1 MKLSRE
7 FVLKI
12 LMFGAKCARVSRRGP
27 SGLAG
32 QRESQHTPAQRV
44 LSEALEGR
52 RGRRA
57 DVQLV
62 VQQVRVP
69 RQAPGAGQR
78 GVGQPSVVSAP
89 VVVALGL
96 GVCRTHTHTH
106 NQTTR
111 VSTC

>member
-12 LMFGAKCARVSRRGP
+12 LMFGAKCARVSRRG
-27 SGLAG
+27 
-32 QRESQHTPAQRV
+32 QRESQHTPAVRV